1 MNNLRSLTL
10 LDGFIR
16 NQVVNEGL
24 GHIISLR
31 FLLESF
37 DISYVLYLERV
48 PMIRRAC
55 VVLLACFSEWGV
67 PYWSA
72 ACCRFLR
79 HRPAKVNLSH
89 RIQARLQATV
99 GIVVFVVS
107 SARLGPTCL
116 P

>member
-16 NQVVNEGL
+16 NEVVNEGL

-72 ACCRFLR
+72 ACWLPVPSIPSSKSESLSQNPSAPPSNRWYRRLR
-79 HRPAKVNLSH
+79 CV
-89 RIQARLQATV
+89 
-99 GIVVFVVS
+99 
-107 SARLGPTCL
+107 
-116 P
+116 